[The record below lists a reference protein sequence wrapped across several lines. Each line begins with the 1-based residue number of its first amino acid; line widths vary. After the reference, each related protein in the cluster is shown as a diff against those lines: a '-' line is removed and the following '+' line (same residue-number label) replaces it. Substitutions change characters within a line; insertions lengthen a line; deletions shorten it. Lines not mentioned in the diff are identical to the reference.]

1 MIKFF
6 QPKFYVLIGLG
17 LLLIVA
23 CSQTSTTNPPEP
35 TAQTTSSPMPTTSA
49 TTAEKPALETATKDH
64 SAPNK
69 GGQVVEVGKYH
80 LELVALPEATG
91 THLDFYLLTGDNH
104 QAVADAKVTAQIEVP
119 NGEQQTLDLIY
130 DFLEIEPFTH
140 SFENLKWENMPN
152 ESKVFGMANMH
163 SVNPRL
169 KPSQTDTLILSE
181 YVKNK

>member
-1 MIKFF
+1 MVKFC
-6 QPKFYVLIGLG
+6 QSKFYIFIGLG

-35 TAQTTSSPMPTTSA
+35 TAQTTSSPMPTTPA

-104 QAVADAKVTAQIEVP
+104 EAVADAKVTAQIEVP

-130 DFLEIEPFTH
+130 DAEGEHYAVLLPGETPGEY
-140 SFENLKWENMPN
+140 
-152 ESKVFGMANMH
+152 KVAVLTDIQGEK
-163 SVNPRL
+163 VNGRFNF
-169 KPSQTDTLILSE
+169 KR
-181 YVKNK
+181 